1 MMKSVYIKEL
11 RHYSKSEILD
21 IIGKNEKIFNRLL
34 EYAIIDKDN
43 DRYQFKYVGVLI
55 VEESVINCYPKYIT
69 NTENIKADFKEV
81 LNVIKKYK
89 KLHDDFSYENE
100 ELEDISFNLLSLML
114 FFIEDYYENGI
125 YTNIQNILEING
137 NGEINW
143 DRTINDNFALIKEDK
158 PYYTE
163 LQTKYKIDDLY
174 DYFRL
179 LHEYIITECSK
190 RLEKSNLLD
199 YFDLMHVELSDRTL
213 DDFGDL
219 DFILNKI
226 EKELNVEF
234 NTHKQKLLKSMHAYL
249 SNMNSFT
256 NENFLT
262 LYGTTSYHV
271 IWEEMCSQVFS
282 NKLDKKLKEL
292 LKHNEKYSSKLRL
305 IDLIERPKWV
315 SNYDFGLRAK
325 DTFIPDLIT
334 FFKDD
339 FIIFD
344 AKYYNLKFEK
354 DKLAGQPGIESISK
368 QYFYELAY
376 RDFIDYVGFKGV
388 KNAFLFPSYHSEID
402 NKGHVELEMLS
413 SLGLENIQVIMLPAG
428 EINQLYL
435 NNKKMDISR
444 LNL

>member
-1 MMKSVYIKEL
+1 MKTVFIREL
-11 RHYSKSEILD
+11 KYYPKSEILE
-21 IIGKNEKIFNRLL
+21 ILGNNEKIFNQLID
-34 EYAIIDKDN
+34 YAVIDTEN
-43 DRYQFKYVGVLI
+43 DLYHFKFVGVI
-55 VEESVINCYPKYIT
+55 IIENCVINCYPKYIT
-69 NTENIKADFKEV
+69 NKNNISTDFKQV

-114 FFIEDYYENGI
+114 FFIEDYFENGI

-143 DRTINDNFALIKEDK
+143 DRTINDNFALIKDNK

-213 DDFGDL
+213 DDFGDV
-219 DFILNKI
+219 DYILTKL
-226 EKELNVEF
+226 EKELNIEF

-249 SNMNSFT
+249 SNKNSFT

-262 LYGTTSYHV
+262 LYGTTTYHV
-271 IWEEMCSQVFS
+271 IWEEMCSQVFN
-282 NKLDKKLKEL
+282 NKLDKQLKDL
-292 LKHNEKYSSKLRL
+292 IKINDKYNLKLRL
-305 IDLIERPKWV
+305 IDLIEKPNWV
-315 SNYDFGLRAK
+315 ANEYSRRADK
-325 DTFIPDLIT
+325 TFIPDLIT
-334 FFKDD
+334 FFNDD

-344 AKYYNLKFEK
+344 AKYYNLKFEE
-354 DKLAGQPGIESISK
+354 DKLAGQPGIESVSK

-376 RDFIDYVGFKGV
+376 SVFIDDIGFKGV
-388 KNAFLFPSYHSEID
+388 KNAFLFPTYDSQIN
-402 NKGHVELEMLS
+402 NKGYVELKMLS

-435 NNKKMDISR
+435 ENKKMDISR